1 MKKIFVQSLALCLA
15 LALCLC
21 LTGCKETEEVST
33 SVPEESSELVSSE
46 PESEPEESS
55 HFVPAPDLISTPGD
69 IEEGSFEDLFSQNP
83 IDKKYDKD
91 YSLAMSFSTLRQACD
106 TAARNWRN
114 MVDAAYQAA
123 LEVTEEKEQGALM
136 QAQTEW
142 EMALDGE
149 IDRIREEADDSN
161 DGIIA
166 AAKEVVLLYRERA
179 KELCKIKFDIDGTLP
194 AFIDP
199 EQDAAAVG

>member
-1 MKKIFVQSLALCLA
+1 MKRIFLLCLALCLA
-15 LALCLC
+15 GSLCLC
-21 LTGCKETEEVST
+21 LTGCEETKEVST
-33 SVPEESSELVSSE
+33 SLPEESSEIVSSE

-55 HFVPAPDLISTPGD
+55 HFVPAPDLISTPDD

-106 TAARNWRN
+106 VAARNWKN

-123 LEVTEEKEQGALM
+123 MEVASEEDQAALK
-136 QAQTEW
+136 QTQTQW
-142 EMALDGE
+142 EMELDGQ
-149 IDRIREEADDSN
+149 IDAIREAADDSN
-161 DGIIA
+161 DGILA
-166 AAKEVVLLYRERA
+166 SAKQIVLLYRERA

-194 AFIDP
+194 EFIDP
-199 EQDAAAVG
+199 NTDAAVG